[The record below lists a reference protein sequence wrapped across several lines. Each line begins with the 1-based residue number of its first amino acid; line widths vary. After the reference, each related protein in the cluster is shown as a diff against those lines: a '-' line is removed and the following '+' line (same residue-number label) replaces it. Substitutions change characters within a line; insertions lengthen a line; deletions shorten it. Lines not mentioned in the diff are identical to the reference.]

1 SAPGLHGS
9 WYWKVP
15 ATEAEQVVSEEV
27 TVTSTGEPTLISVPA
42 AVPAGQAGA
51 VALLSG
57 AVTGTEDAVGAETRG
72 TGLPALVTAG
82 VVIGRVVPGGPE
94 AGLTEVIVGLV
105 IRTMYVKFG
114 PDLVSPEL
122 MLVTTAG
129 PDRSE
134 QAFKNGVPGSTSSSV
149 AETEMTCAGMPARV

>member
-1 SAPGLHGS
+1 LVMLVPPDALTVIWMVRIAKPGELIVPKLAFALPPVSPQVPCVVVQETKVTPPGSASRTTTLVAALGPALLTCIVEVRIPADATGLGELVLVSERSAPGLHGS

-57 AVTGTEDAVGAETRG
+57 TVTV
-72 TGLPALVTAG
+72 
-82 VVIGRVVPGGPE
+82 
-94 AGLTEVIVGLV
+94 TEVAV
-105 IRTMYVKFG
+105 
-114 PDLVSPEL
+114 
-122 MLVTTAG
+122 
-129 PDRSE
+129 
-134 QAFKNGVPGSTSSSV
+134 
-149 AETEMTCAGMPARV
+149 